1 MNKYELQWLS
11 GTQISDWRKMQLT
24 EGTYGIIINPV
35 PTTRTV
41 VCVVVVSIEKSNR
54 KLANF
59 CLLVRYAVKSN
70 G

>member
-1 MNKYELQWLS
+1 MNEYELQWLS

-41 VCVVVVSIEKSNR
+41 VVVVSIEKSNR

>member
-1 MNKYELQWLS
+1 MVSSSIQSLL
-11 GTQISDWRKMQLT
+11 L
-24 EGTYGIIINPV
+24 P
-35 PTTRTV
+35 RTV
-41 VCVVVVSIEKSNR
+41 VVVVVRVEKSNR